1 MVTATRLTYQDYIN
15 TPDDERYE
23 LIDGELIMAPGPTIP
38 HQGNQ
43 TRLGWRMAR
52 FAEERGLGVVYF
64 SDTDVVLSDTDVV
77 QPDLIFISKE
87 REHII
92 EHANIQGAPDFVAE
106 ILSPATERRDWGV
119 KRELY
124 AKHGVKEYWILD
136 PLNKK
141 VWVMLLRNGALEI
154 VQSCGAGDIVTSSVL
169 AGFSVDVDDIF
180 QD

>member
-23 LIDGELIMAPGPTIP
+23 LIDGELIMAPGPISP
-38 HQGNQ
+38 HQISQSELSYWLQIFVKQHDSGQ
-43 TRLGWRMAR
+43 ILYAPI
-52 FAEERGLGVVYF
+52 
-64 SDTDVVLSDTDVV
+64 DVVLSDADVV

-106 ILSPATERRDWGV
+106 ILSPATARRDWGV

-136 PLNKK
+136 PINKK

-169 AGFSVDVDDIF
+169 AGFSVAVDDIF